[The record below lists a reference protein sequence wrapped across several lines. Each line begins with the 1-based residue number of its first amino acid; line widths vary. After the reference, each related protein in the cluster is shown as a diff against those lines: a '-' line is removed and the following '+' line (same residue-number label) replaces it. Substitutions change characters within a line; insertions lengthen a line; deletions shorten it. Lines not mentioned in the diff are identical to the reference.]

1 MRQCS
6 SSSGY
11 KDPIIGY
18 LGFGEQYCSTG
29 FGYVDD
35 YRVLGSLGSLL
46 VLGNVGV
53 CASSFATSSK
63 KRYESGREPSKHVFI
78 YTHKLASTLNPRL

>member
-1 MRQCS
+1 MGLTWMQCS

-35 YRVLGSLGSLL
+35 YRELGSLGSLL
-46 VLGNVGV
+46 VLVQPWDYD
-53 CASSFATSSK
+53 S
-63 KRYESGREPSKHVFI
+63 Y
-78 YTHKLASTLNPRL
+78 